1 MLGLLRSLI
10 SISWSLVLLCG
21 WIAFLLLALLLGAEA
36 TGLMTSI
43 ARSATRTVLGERPI
57 SMEHAG
63 VRLFP
68 ARLVIHEL
76 VVGQAPE
83 RIRIDELELEWS
95 LDFEQGFQITGA
107 TARGGSA
114 ELGRAWLKE
123 RSSQGVCG
131 PELQSIADLPLRVEG
146 LELVLA
152 SHRWGRLPLG
162 RLDARGS
169 FQNGDLLRFEGR
181 LRPRFSPDGT
191 RTSELYFS
199 GQYAAAAQG
208 LDIELEGAALPLSL
222 AYLPEG
228 QLLEHLRAWQ
238 PRGMLDLTGRLS
250 MHAGVR
256 ARVRAQVQDAD
267 IVLARGMQRLT
278 VSSLELD
285 LALESEELAAA
296 LDPQRWT
303 GNALFRGAWEGAQL
317 RGTAELRAGRLA
329 AQLAAES
336 IPLDERIVELAGSGE
351 HLREIWR
358 GFAPRGSANLLAGID
373 WPLELDAERGLR
385 VALEFDPAGK
395 TGMTYLGWPEDGR
408 REEGFPLPAD
418 EVSGK
423 VVFARE
429 PGTLRP
435 IRTGL
440 IDLCARTPAGNVRCD
455 GLVNSHAIDAP
466 PFLPG
471 YGASELDLAIESAAL
486 SLGEPIYA
494 ALRGLEPS
502 VEAASTWLPFDPRG
516 GTLAARF
523 RLVRMVDMPFAAIE
537 LATQLKGV
545 EARWEELPL
554 PVRGIDGEL
563 RVHSDGKGAVAVA
576 FEADAEL
583 ERARALHIA
592 ANLHSD
598 PRSARGSADECM
610 HVRVR
615 ADELA
620 LQGADA
626 ARLRTQIPA
635 VAEALE
641 ESGARGTLD
650 LLYVRERAGHA
661 ASPHSVLE
669 LRPRETQLVPR
680 AMPLELTGLAGRVLL
695 ELPDE
700 GAVRVRA
707 VPLLA
712 RWKQTARIALDG
724 EFDGTL
730 RILAAGLDA
739 GAPELN
745 EQLQHRLGDTPSA
758 VRLAGAF
765 DLEAALEP
773 ARPDALR
780 IRAQLRRN
788 SLEAGEQLVFEALE
802 GRLDW
807 AEGRLRGQNLR
818 ASLAGS
824 ALEVRDLQAGAA
836 DGGWELRMQLAAQD
850 LLLDRAHLAG
860 ILDAS
865 TLDTLLGELAL
876 QGRVEIDSADL
887 RLAGGADR
895 STRLEFSGD
904 ITPADTTLEL
914 GLPLRIG
921 TARARIEQLI
931 LEDEQLR
938 VRARIDELY
947 GDIAGRLLGPASFRL
962 SYVEPLL
969 LIEDLD
975 ASLEGGR
982 LLPIGGEQHMSGAS
996 FAITLLAPYD
1006 FQLGISLRDVEVG
1019 GLLRGLFDSEFATK
1033 GRLNAELRLEGNTEQ
1048 LMELE
1053 GSGSLRVRDSR
1064 LWSIPVFRAL
1074 FSQLGLDSTVVFE
1087 NMQSRLRIADGRIVL
1102 TDMSVES
1109 PILQLVGSRG
1119 TLDFDGAL
1127 SFDLELRYA
1136 LIDRLGPFT
1145 RLFYSIQNRLMS
1157 VEIRGDMARPFV
1169 DLKNPITG
1177 LFRGRRHRALPL
1189 PGLSP
1194 LPTRF

>member
-1 MLGLLRSLI
+1 MLGLLRSLV

-21 WIAFLLLALLLGAEA
+21 WIAFALLLLLLGAEA
-36 TGLMTSI
+36 TGLLTSI
-43 ARSATRTVLGERPI
+43 ARSGAQTALGERAI

-68 ARLVIHEL
+68 ARLVIREL

-95 LDFEQGFQITGA
+95 LDFERGFQITGA
-107 TARGGSA
+107 TARGGGA
-114 ELGRAWLKE
+114 ELGRTWLEE
-123 RSSQGVCG
+123 RSSQGGSG
-131 PELQSIADLPLRVEG
+131 PALQSIADFPLRVEG
-146 LELVLA
+146 LELALA

-181 LRPRFSPDGT
+181 LRPRFSPDGG
-191 RTSELYFS
+191 RASELCFS
-199 GQYAAAAQG
+199 GQYAAGEQG

-228 QLLEHLRAWQ
+228 QLLEQLQPWQ
-238 PRGMLDLTGRLS
+238 PRGTLDLTGRLS
-250 MHAGVR
+250 MHGGVR
-256 ARVRAQVQDAD
+256 ARVRARVQEAD

-278 VSSLELD
+278 ASSLELD
-285 LALESEELAAA
+285 LALESEQLAAA

-303 GNALFRGAWEGAQL
+303 GNATFLGAWEGAQL
-317 RGTAELRAGRLA
+317 RAAAELRAGRLTGM
-329 AQLAAES
+329 LAAES
-336 IPLDERIVELAGSGE
+336 IPLDERIVELAGGGE
-351 HLREIWR
+351 HLHEIWR
-358 GFAPRGSANLLAGID
+358 GFAPRGSANLFAGVE
-373 WPLELDAERGLR
+373 WPLHLSAEQGLR
-385 VALEFDPAGK
+385 LAFEFDPAGK
-395 TGMTYLGWPEDGR
+395 TGMTYLGWPEDGQ
-408 REEGFPLPAD
+408 REAGFPLPAD

-429 PGTLRP
+429 PGNLRP
-435 IRTGL
+435 LRTGL
-440 IDLCARTPAGNVRCD
+440 IDLHARTPAGDVRCD
-455 GLVNSHAIDAP
+455 GLVSSHPIDAP

-471 YGASELDLAIESAAL
+471 YGASELDLVIESSAL
-486 SLGEPIYA
+486 SLGEPIYT

-502 VEAASTWLPFDPRG
+502 VEAATTWLPFDPRG
-516 GTLAARF
+516 GSLAPRF
-523 RLVRMVDMPFAAIE
+523 RLVRTVDMPYAAID
-537 LATQLKGV
+537 LSARLKGV
-545 EARWEELPL
+545 EARWDELPL

-563 RVHSDGKGAVAVA
+563 RVRSDGKGAVAVA
-576 FEADAEL
+576 FEADAAL
-583 ERARALHIA
+583 ESARALRIA
-592 ANLHSD
+592 AHLHSD
-598 PRSARGSADECM
+598 PRSTAGSADECV

-620 LQGADA
+620 LRGADVSS
-626 ARLRTQIPA
+626 LRTQIPA

-641 ESGARGTLD
+641 ECGAQGTLD
-650 LLYVRERAGHA
+650 LRYVRERAGHA
-661 ASPHSVLE
+661 AIPRGVLE
-669 LRPRETQLVPR
+669 LRPRETRLIPR
-680 AMPLELTGLAGRVLL
+680 AMPLELTGLEGRVLL
-695 ELPDE
+695 ELPED

-707 VPLLA
+707 APLLA
-712 RWKQTARIALDG
+712 RWKQTARVALDG
-724 EFDGTL
+724 ELEGTL

-739 GAPELN
+739 TAPELN
-745 EQLQHRLGDTPSA
+745 EQLRQSLGDTSSA
-758 VRLAGAF
+758 VRLAGPL

-773 ARPDALR
+773 AQPAGLR
-780 IRAQLRRN
+780 IRAQLRGN
-788 SLEAGEQLVFEALE
+788 TLEAGEQLVFDGLE

-807 AEGRLRGQNLR
+807 AAGRLRGQDLR
-818 ASLAGS
+818 ARLAGS
-824 ALEVRDLQAGAA
+824 ALEVGEFDAGAA
-836 DGGWELRMQLAAQD
+836 EGGWELRMQLAAQE
-850 LLLDRAHLAG
+850 LPLDRAHLAG

-887 RLAGGADR
+887 RLAGGAGR

-947 GDIAGRLLGPASFRL
+947 GDIAGRVLGPASFRL
-962 SYVEPLL
+962 SYIEPLL
-969 LIEDLD
+969 TIEDLD
-975 ASLEGGR
+975 ANLEGGR
-982 LLPIGGEQHMSGAS
+982 LLPIGAEQHMSGAS
-996 FAITLLAPYD
+996 FAITLQPPYD

-1048 LMELE
+1048 LLELE
-1053 GSGSLRVRDSR
+1053 GGGSLRVRDSR

-1169 DLKNPITG
+1169 DLKNPVTG
-1177 LFRGRRHRALPL
+1177 LFRGRRQRALPL

-1194 LPTRF
+1194 LPPRF